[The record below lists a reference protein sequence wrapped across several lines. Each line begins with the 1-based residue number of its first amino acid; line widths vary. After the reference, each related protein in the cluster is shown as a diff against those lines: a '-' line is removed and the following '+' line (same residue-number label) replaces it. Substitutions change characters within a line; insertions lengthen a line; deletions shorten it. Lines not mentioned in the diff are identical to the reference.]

1 MSVVFTDSFT
11 VGADANIDAYPATP
25 DYAYTLGSGT
35 NLTVNAAND
44 RVQKVDTATDRCARI
59 INGAV
64 PTGDQEIT
72 ATGFAASGTDDHGGL
87 AARIKTDG
95 TSNFYAGYRYLPGT
109 HADIYRV
116 TAGPTFTNIAAQTS
130 TAAGAQTLVF
140 KATGAG
146 ATVALSWKVGAEAA
160 LTFNDTNAARHVS
173 GVPGIYMYG
182 ATANVPWVD
191 DVSVDNLAA
200 AGGVTYP
207 QLERGIRGLERG
219 VYAGAP

>member
-11 VGADANIDAYPATP
+11 VGADTNIDAYPATP

-44 RVQKVDTATDRCARI
+44 RVQKVDTGTDRLARLI
-59 INGAV
+59 DAAA
-64 PTGDQEIT
+64 PTGDQEVT
-72 ATGFAASGTDDHGGL
+72 ATGFAASGSDNHGGL
-87 AARIKTDG
+87 SVRVKTDG
-95 TSNFYAGYRYLPGT
+95 TANGYIGYRFVDST
-109 HADIYRV
+109 VSKIYRV
-116 TAGPTFTNIAAQTS
+116 TPGPTFTEIASQTNSS
-130 TAAGAQTLVF
+130 TGAQTLVF
-140 KATGAG
+140 SATGAG
-146 ATVALSWKVGAEAA
+146 ATVALSWKVGAVAA

-182 ATANVPWVD
+182 DTANVPWVD